1 MTAPKHQGPDGDVIE
16 GAAVDGGLFT
26 TQELAVPDLA
36 EIQKILGA
44 QAIPYR
50 EWAMAIAR
58 GEEFPTEA
66 EEDPGF
72 SIVAAILTAK
82 TSAEVFAAMD
92 LKRTEDIL
100 DSGPGARTKVM
111 EISGATPLASTY
123 EEGPGAFCVVKAR
136 WLDGGEQFTF
146 SIGARAVQ
154 AAIMAHMANGWLPF
168 TCILVRRRTQTRAGY
183 YPLNL
188 EAGS

>member
-1 MTAPKHQGPDGDVIE
+1 MPNPKDATDAADATE
-16 GAAVDGGLFT
+16 GVLFT
-26 TQELAVPDLA
+26 GGESSTTDLAIPDLA

-44 QAIPYR
+44 SAIPYR
-50 EWAMAIAR
+50 EWARSVAR

-72 SIVAAILTAK
+72 SIVAAILTAR

-92 LKRTEDIL
+92 LKRTEDLL
-100 DSGPGARTKVM
+100 DSGPGARTNRM

-123 EEGPGAFCVVKAR
+123 EEGAGSFCVVKTR

-154 AAIMAHMANGWLPF
+154 AAIMAHMVNGWMPF
-168 TCILVRRRTQTRAGY
+168 TCVLVRRRTPTRAGY

-188 EAGS
+188 EAGG